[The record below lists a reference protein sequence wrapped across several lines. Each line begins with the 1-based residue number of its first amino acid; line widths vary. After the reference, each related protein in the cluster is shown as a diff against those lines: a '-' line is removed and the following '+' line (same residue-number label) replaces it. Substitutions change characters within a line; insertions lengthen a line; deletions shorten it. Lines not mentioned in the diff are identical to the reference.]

1 MHAPL
6 GEVAGADSAALVGVI
21 SDQKTVHRVPY
32 RTSCRA
38 LGVSEAWFYTWRR
51 RPFQPT
57 QREIRRV
64 GLAERVRCF
73 FDYSG
78 QTYGSPRITLDPCE
92 EGWQVSQNTV
102 ADIMAELGLQ
112 GRTPPRRRRSLTRP
126 GKRKAAPALMRRTFD
141 AVAPD
146 VLWWGDMTQIDTGA
160 SRRISQAGRPKR
172 LLVYLVKPPEPFRL
186 PSRGGCTPSRR
197 AGRPGAWPTEWRL
210 AGERRRSRPSCGG
223 RCRVCSPG
231 TCAGTSRS
239 PTSPQS
245 STRSGSTGRT
255 PAGGGD
261 CTGLGAGGFRW
272 SIRSHGRRGPSLTR
286 RRAAQRSGTVRCRR
300 SPREVRLRELRR
312 SRVWKGRWAAWG
324 CWDRSCLTFFSS
336 SFSRLFISRIR

>member
-1 MHAPL
+1 M
-6 GEVAGADSAALVGVI
+6 I

-78 QTYGSPRITLDPCE
+78 QTYGSPRITLDLCE

-126 GKRKAAPALMRRTFD
+126 GKRKAAPALVRRTFD

-146 VLWWGDMTQIDTGA
+146 VLWWGGMTQIDTGV
-160 SRRISQAGRPKR
+160 SPRISQAERPKR
-172 LLVYLVKPPEPFRL
+172 PLTMGGHAAGIEIPGDEHGCHWGSVPAQPLCGALAPPWGQGP
-186 PSRGGCTPSRR
+186 
-197 AGRPGAWPTEWRL
+197 
-210 AGERRRSRPSCGG
+210 
-223 RCRVCSPG
+223 
-231 TCAGTSRS
+231 
-239 PTSPQS
+239 
-245 STRSGSTGRT
+245 
-255 PAGGGD
+255 PA
-261 CTGLGAGGFRW
+261 LW
-272 SIRSHGRRGPSLTR
+272 NGP
-286 RRAAQRSGTVRCRR
+286 VR
-300 SPREVRLRELRR
+300 
-312 SRVWKGRWAAWG
+312 
-324 CWDRSCLTFFSS
+324 
-336 SFSRLFISRIR
+336 